1 MRDQIL
7 KSARTLAAV
16 LPILVLAQPLAA
28 QHAQRDGSWEI
39 TVSGGIL
46 DLDDAL
52 ASFLG
57 STGFTNNVATP
68 SRIVPTGVAR
78 LGYNM
83 SEHFG
88 LSFGAGA
95 AGGGGVK
102 YLTPFA
108 DLTYTVN
115 LNAGTSPFLA
125 VGTQF
130 TRITGANDRV
140 THPTW
145 GARAGLGVRHM
156 LSDNLALRLEGR
168 AAFEH
173 YEELPGKKATLTP
186 ALTLGLSYFTEG
198 RHAPPP
204 AVVMA
209 PPPCPV
215 CVARVR
221 VDTVVRVRTDTLR
234 RLRVDTVRIVEQS
247 DQLILRVNFETNKT
261 EILPQS
267 RPILDTIALAIRA
280 TPKARWEVQGH
291 TDSIGSAEANRILA
305 KGRAQAVV
313 DYLVFMGVDR
323 SVLTATG
330 VGPDRPVFSNSTVY
344 GRAQN
349 RRVQIRRVP
358 PPPTG
363 PPVP

>member
-7 KSARTLAAV
+7 KRARTLAAV

-28 QHAQRDGSWEI
+28 QARRQGSWEFS
-39 TVSGGIL
+39 VSGGAL
-46 DLDDAL
+46 DIDDAL
-52 ASFLG
+52 ATYLG
-57 STGFTNNVATP
+57 STGFTNNAATP
-68 SRIVPTGVAR
+68 SRFAPVVVGR
-78 LGYNM
+78 LGYNINKHLGF
-83 SEHFG
+83 SY
-88 LSFGAGA
+88 GASYG
-95 AGGGGVK
+95 AGGGVN
-102 YLTPFA
+102 YMSPFT
-108 DLTYTVN
+108 DVTYTVN
-115 LNAGTSPFLA
+115 LNAGTSPFLTG
-125 VGTQF
+125 GTQF
-130 TRITGANDRV
+130 TRVTGNSLV

-168 AAFEH
+168 MAFEH
-173 YEELPGKKATLTP
+173 YEELPGRKATYTP
-186 ALTLGLSYFTEG
+186 IVTLGLSYFTAG
-198 RHAPPP
+198 RHAPR
-204 AVVMA
+204 AAMA

-221 VDTVVRVRTDTLR
+221 VDTIVRMRTDTLR
-234 RLRVDTVRIVEQS
+234 RLRVDTVHIMEQS
-247 DQLILRVNFETNKT
+247 DQILLRVNFETNKT

-267 RPILDTIALAIRA
+267 RPVLDTVAFAILA
-280 TPKARWEVQGH
+280 TPRARWQVEGH
-291 TDSIGSAEANRILA
+291 TDSIGSAEANRILG

-313 DYLVFMGVDR
+313 DYLVSRGVDR
-323 SVLTATG
+323 SVLTAVG
-330 VGPDRPVFSNSTVY
+330 YGPDRPVFSNSTVY

>member
-39 TVSGGIL
+39 SVSGGIL
-46 DLDDAL
+46 DLDDNL
-52 ASFLG
+52 ATFLG
-57 STGFTNNVATP
+57 SAGFTTTAATP

-83 SEHFG
+83 SKNFG
-88 LSFGAGA
+88 LSFGAGG
-95 AGGGGVK
+95 AGGGGVQ
-102 YLTPFA
+102 YLSPFA
-108 DLTYTVN
+108 DITYTVD
-115 LNAGTSPFLA
+115 LNAGTSPFVTL
-125 VGTQF
+125 GTQF
-130 TRITGANDRV
+130 TRITGSNDFV

-173 YEELPGKKATLTP
+173 YEELPGKKGTITP
-186 ALTLGLSYFTEG
+186 ALTLGISYFTEG
-198 RHAPPP
+198 RHAPV
-204 AVVMA
+204 AVA
-209 PPPCPV
+209 PLPCPV

-221 VDTVVRVRTDTLR
+221 VDTIVRVRTDTLR
-234 RLRVDTVRIVEQS
+234 RLRVDTVRIMEQS
-247 DQLILRVNFETNKT
+247 DQILLRVNFETNKT

-267 RPILDTIALAIRA
+267 RPVLDTVAFAILA
-280 TPKARWEVQGH
+280 TPKARWQVEGH
-291 TDSIGSAEANRILA
+291 TDSIGSAEANRILG

-313 DYLVFMGVDR
+313 DYLVFKGVDR
-323 SVLTATG
+323 SVLTAVG
-330 VGPDRPVFSNSTVY
+330 YGPDRPVFSNSTVY